1 MYFGNWDGFVS
12 EKIKIS
18 KDALTVIAGPCM
30 LESVELGL
38 QVGLFLR
45 EECAKH
51 GFQYVFK
58 ASFDKANR
66 TSKHGVRGPGL
77 EKGLQWLAQ
86 IGRELGVPVLTDI
99 HAAEQIRPASDV
111 CDILQ
116 MPAFLCVERSLIQ
129 AAAES
134 GKPLLLKKGQH
145 LSVEEMFLIA
155 KTIVEL
161 GNPRVM
167 ICERGS
173 SFGYNNLVVDYRNL
187 LEVSEAHFAS
197 VFDATHSAQ
206 LPGAGGGSSA
216 GLRHVVPAL
225 ARAAVAV
232 GIDALFLEVHQN
244 PSEAFSDKD
253 TQLDF
258 PLASTVLAQASL
270 LSGEFRRLPFGRVF

>member
-1 MYFGNWDGFVS
+1 
-12 EKIKIS
+12 
-18 KDALTVIAGPCM
+18 M
-30 LESVELGL
+30 LESLELGL
-38 QVGLFLR
+38 RVGRFLR
-45 EECAKH
+45 DECAKQ

-77 EKGLQWLAQ
+77 EKGLQWLSE
-86 IGRELGVPVLTDI
+86 IGRELNVPLLTDI
-99 HAAEQIRPASDV
+99 HSAEQIQPASKV

-134 GKPLLLKKGQH
+134 GKTVLLKKGQH
-145 LSVEEMFLIA
+145 LPIEEMFLIA
-155 KTIVEL
+155 QRMAEL

-187 LEVSEAHFAS
+187 FEVSEAKWAS

-232 GIDALFLEVHQN
+232 GIDALFLEVHEN
-244 PSEAFSDKD
+244 PSQALSDKD

-258 PLASTVLAQASL
+258 QMATQVLAQAS
-270 LSGEFRRLPFGRVF
+270 RLCRQTFLEN